1 MIPRDQRL
9 RMARVGAVVGVLAFL
24 VAGPMAW
31 AHPRPHHF
39 GNPELAYLRLPG
51 SGAFWIIN
59 HLLLAAAG
67 ILGAATLV
75 IIAALMWEGR
85 TPVLT
90 KLALASAVGSAGF
103 SLGFFVVD
111 GIAGRE
117 VALDWV
123 AATGERKAEAFA
135 TGAAVAHVASALEI
149 GLQLFFIGVTL
160 LVYGFAVAGS
170 GVFSRRLGY
179 AGIAAGGAGI
189 VTGVLH
195 AAMGTRPATV
205 YPFLVATAVGFLWI
219 GVMGTAMGIEAEG
232 LAAASPAGAVVARD
246 ATRAV

>member
-1 MIPRDQRL
+1 
-9 RMARVGAVVGVLAFL
+9 
-24 VAGPMAW
+24 MAW
-31 AHPRPHHF
+31 AHPRPHDF
-39 GNPELAYLRLPG
+39 GNPELAYLKLPG
-51 SGAFWIIN
+51 DGAFWIVD
-59 HLLLAAAG
+59 HLLLAAGG

-75 IIAALMWEGR
+75 ILATLMWEGR
-85 TPVLT
+85 TPILT

-123 AATGERKAEAFA
+123 AAVPERKADAFA

-160 LVYGFAVAGS
+160 LVYGFAVVGS
-170 GVFSRRLGY
+170 GLFSRGLGY
-179 AGIAAGGAGI
+179 AGIAAGLGGV

-205 YPFLVATAVGFLWI
+205 YPFLTATALGFLWI
-219 GVMGTAMGIEAEG
+219 AVMGAAMGLGAEG
-232 LAAASPAGAVVARD
+232 LAAAGPTGVVIADDANLAV
-246 ATRAV
+246 